1 MSYYSTNFQP
11 SEEEL
16 KALDDEK
23 VKYQKRYEEARL
35 DLLGKI
41 PEKYRENADK
51 FAYRLGHS
59 AGNEEVL
66 MYLEE
71 IVDLFKAPT
80 KKN

>member
-1 MSYYSTNFQP
+1 MSYYSSNLPP

-16 KALDDEK
+16 KALEDEK
-23 VKYQKRYEEARL
+23 AKSQKRYEEARL
-35 DLLGKI
+35 NLLSKV
-41 PEKYRENADK
+41 PKKYRDNADK

-71 IVDLFKAPT
+71 IVDLFDI
-80 KKN
+80 

>member
-23 VKYQKRYEEARL
+23 AKYQKRYEEARL
-35 DLLGKI
+35 DLLSKI
-41 PEKYRENADK
+41 PEKYRKNAGE

-59 AGNEEVL
+59 SGNEEIL

-71 IVDLFKAPT
+71 LVNLFEV
-80 KKN
+80 